1 MRLDC
6 SKLCVTSESPQCD
19 TLGSSLSIGL
29 SPLISSIEWCES
41 PLTSALTAWPPPMF
55 LPACCYRKRSSQCRL
70 GDGIATK
77 SDKDSTDL
85 IRSIHLWVNLLTDSL
100 REESVGVKN
109 MRGGAKGRGNNHARG
124 WWKWGRK

>member
-1 MRLDC
+1 
-6 SKLCVTSESPQCD
+6 
-19 TLGSSLSIGL
+19 
-29 SPLISSIEWCES
+29 
-41 PLTSALTAWPPPMF
+41 MF
-55 LPACCYRKRSSQCRL
+55 LPACCYRKRSSQRRL

-100 REESVGVKN
+100 HEESVGVKN